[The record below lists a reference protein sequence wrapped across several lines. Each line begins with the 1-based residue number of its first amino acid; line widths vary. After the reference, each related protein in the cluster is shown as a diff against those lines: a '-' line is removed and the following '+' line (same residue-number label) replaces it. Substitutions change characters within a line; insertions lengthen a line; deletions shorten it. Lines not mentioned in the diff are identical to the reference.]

1 MNPGVG
7 APELLVILILA
18 LVVVGPK
25 DLPLMMR
32 KLGRYVAQAK
42 AMAREF
48 QRNFEELGRE
58 AEMEELR
65 REIKALKK
73 VNPVGDV
80 SREINSAVREASDF
94 RTKPAPQSQEPNDKP
109 RPSTAAPVR
118 ESVRDTVGDKP
129 HPRLAASA
137 APDETSSDTPVSEPG
152 EGQGE
157 DEVGPQ
163 ISKTSQGH

>member
-65 REIKALKK
+65 REIEALKK

-94 RTKPAPQSQEPNDKP
+94 RSKPAPQDTADKP
-109 RPSTAAPVR
+109 RPTTAAPVR
-118 ESVRDTVGDKP
+118 DNVGDKP
-129 HPRLAASA
+129 HPRLPASTGA
-137 APDETSSDTPVSEPG
+137 DDAMPDTRVSQPAEAGIAPEAD
-152 EGQGE
+152 
-157 DEVGPQ
+157 PQ
-163 ISKTSQGH
+163 SSKTSQGH